1 MKNTATPVLPLTLH
15 REERTLSSPAFYY
28 LTDADGNC
36 VAVRCLLGLVSL
48 TCPTRARMMAIKASL
63 ESRSLYGTVWKNG
76 ELVGIHPHID
86 LITPEST

>member
-1 MKNTATPVLPLTLH
+1 MKNTANPVLPLTLH
-15 REERTLSSPAFYY
+15 REEAISTSPAFYY

-48 TCPTRARMMAIKASL
+48 SGRRARMLAIKASL

-86 LITPEST
+86 LMTPESS

>member
-15 REERTLSSPAFYY
+15 REEAIPTSPAFYY

-48 TCPTRARMMAIKASL
+48 TGNRTRMMAIKASL

-86 LITPEST
+86 LMTPESS